1 MKTSIFKSKNI
12 YLVILFIL
20 IIIIIIQ
27 SDRYEII
34 SKNFVY
40 KSPESTS
47 PQPRNVFFDLGANVG
62 DSAENFLGLLDKVE
76 NVNDI
81 KNVIPGNK
89 LKEKWIMYL
98 IEGNSRFDDN
108 LLKIKQKH
116 SDKHEIIVLNGT
128 IVTDHDGEITFFLDQ
143 KNNKQ
148 VGSSILENHPDVIA
162 NKLKQTKPCVDLAR
176 LLRQYRQS
184 DYVVVKMDIEGAEFE
199 LLVHLI
205 KENVLGLIDTLAIE
219 YHKYM
224 SPYKSEYALFS
235 KIFKKYNIDEKYWS

>member
-1 MKTSIFKSKNI
+1 MKTSIFKYNSI
-12 YLVILFIL
+12 YLLILFIL

-34 SKNFVY
+34 INK
-40 KSPESTS
+40 STS
-47 PQPRNVFFDLGANVG
+47 PPRNIFFDLGANVG

-81 KNVIPGNK
+81 KNVIPANK

-98 IEGNSRFDDN
+98 IEGNSRFDEN

-128 IVTDHDGEITFFLDQ
+128 IVSDHDGEITFFLDQ
-143 KNNKQ
+143 KNKNQ
-148 VGSSILENHPDVIA
+148 VGSSIFENHRDVIA
-162 NKLKQTKPCVDLAR
+162 NKLVKQTKPCVDLAR
-176 LLRQYRQS
+176 LLRQYKQS

-205 KENVLGLIDTLAIE
+205 KENVLGLIDTIAIE

-235 KIFKKYNIDEKYWS
+235 KIFKKYNIDEKNWL

>member
-1 MKTSIFKSKNI
+1 MKTSIFKYNSI
-12 YLVILFIL
+12 YLLILFIL

-34 SKNFVY
+34 R
-40 KSPESTS
+40 KSPESKS
-47 PQPRNVFFDLGANVG
+47 PPRNIFFDLGANVG

-81 KNVIPGNK
+81 KNVIPANK

-98 IEGNSRFDDN
+98 IEGNSRFDEN

-143 KNNKQ
+143 KNGNQ

-176 LLRQYRQS
+176 LLRQYKQS

-205 KENVLGLIDTLAIE
+205 KENVLGLIDTIAIE

-235 KIFKKYNIDEKYWS
+235 KIFKKYNIDEKNWL